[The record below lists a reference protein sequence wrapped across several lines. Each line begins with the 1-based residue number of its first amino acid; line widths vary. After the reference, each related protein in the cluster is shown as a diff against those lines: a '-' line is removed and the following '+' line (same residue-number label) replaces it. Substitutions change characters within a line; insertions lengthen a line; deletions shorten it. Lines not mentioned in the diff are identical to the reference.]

1 VVSVDT
7 VFARFP
13 RMVRDLA
20 QRLHR
25 EVEFEISGREAR
37 LDKSMADLLVDPL
50 MHLVR
55 NALDHG
61 IEPPAER
68 VAAGKPRRARL
79 MLGATQHPDGI
90 HISVRDDGRGLDR
103 AAIHQRAVERG
114 LAKSDAV
121 LSDREIHALLFR
133 SGFSTAA
140 EVTEISGRGVGL
152 DVVAHTVGRIG
163 GVIDVETT
171 MGRGTCFTLRVPASA
186 SLQDVLLV
194 RAGELLAIPERRVV
208 GILEVEAISQI
219 GTERV
224 VWHRGEPVPVH
235 DLAELLG
242 FSQMASAPEAAIL
255 IADSG
260 RLVALA
266 VEQLPERRE
275 VFVKELHPT
284 LAAMP
289 GVAGATLLSDGN
301 AVLILDLDHLLE
313 LCRERPADG
322 LESSP

>member
-1 VVSVDT
+1 
-7 VFARFP
+7 
-13 RMVRDLA
+13 M
-20 QRLHR
+20 
-25 EVEFEISGREAR
+25 
-37 LDKSMADLLVDPL
+37 
-50 MHLVR
+50 
-55 NALDHG
+55 
-61 IEPPAER
+61 
-68 VAAGKPRRARL
+68 
-79 MLGATQHPDGI
+79 
-90 HISVRDDGRGLDR
+90 
-103 AAIHQRAVERG
+103 
-114 LAKSDAV
+114 
-121 LSDREIHALLFR
+121 
-133 SGFSTAA
+133 
-140 EVTEISGRGVGL
+140 
-152 DVVAHTVGRIG
+152 
-163 GVIDVETT
+163 
-171 MGRGTCFTLRVPASA
+171 
-186 SLQDVLLV
+186 
-194 RAGELLAIPERRVV
+194 
-208 GILEVEAISQI
+208 
-219 GTERV
+219 
-224 VWHRGEPVPVH
+224 PVH